1 MPSFMS
7 LDKRVIFD
15 TSTLVSAVLKPQ
27 SVPAEALSWAW
38 EVATVAVSVET
49 LAELSLVLGRAK
61 FDPYRARADRDDFFA
76 HYRAMSMLCD
86 VQIAV
91 TLCRDPKDDK
101 FLSLVAASEASLLVS
116 SDQDLLSIGR
126 FETAL
131 IVSPKQFVDL
141 CK

>member
-1 MPSFMS
+1 MN

-38 EVATVAVSVET
+38 EVATVAVSVDT

-61 FDPYRARADRDDFFA
+61 FDQYRPRADRDDFFA
-76 HYRAMSMLCD
+76 HYQAMT
-86 VQIAV
+86 VVYEVPNAV
-91 TLCRDPKDDK
+91 ALCRDPKDDK
-101 FLSLVAASEASLLVS
+101 FLSLVAASGASLLVS
-116 SDQDLLSIGR
+116 SDQDLLTIGR
-126 FETAL
+126 FDTAL